1 MRRSRGLHE
10 HSVLHVFF
18 SVMTRKTGIVRAQLK
33 SVTPTTVAELSD
45 AETNDTDEASK
56 TPLPAAA
63 QSFNLSVGSP
73 SETLLIFDWDDTLFP
88 TSFIA
93 RQGLKVDGPAPG
105 PHLQAILDD
114 FAEYVRETL
123 LEAQQFG
130 TVLIVTNAETG
141 WIDLTARTFLPTV
154 AREVLSLRQISARS
168 MFEPQG
174 VKTPFEWKEH
184 AFRMVID
191 EHYADYAPG
200 HVKHV
205 ISFGDSAHERDAV
218 IRVCGALGQVK
229 GSGRIRCKSLKFMER
244 PDLEHMKKEHNLIRQ
259 CLGQIVSHVDSLDLC
274 IQTSPTSPA
283 AAEADSR

>member
-1 MRRSRGLHE
+1 MKESAISE
-10 HSVLHVFF
+10 F
-18 SVMTRKTGIVRAQLK
+18 SDT
-33 SVTPTTVAELSD
+33 D
-45 AETNDTDEASK
+45 TNDTDELSK
-56 TPLPAAA
+56 TPLPVMTAN
-63 QSFNLSVGSP
+63 QSFVSVTTQ

-93 RQGLKVDGPAPG
+93 RQGLKVDGPPPG
-105 PHLQAILDD
+105 PQLQGLLDD

-130 TVLIVTNAETG
+130 TVLILTNAETG
-141 WIDLTARTFLPTV
+141 WIDLTARRFLPTV
-154 AREVLSLRQISARS
+154 AREVLRLRQVSARS
-168 MFEPQG
+168 LFEPRG

-184 AFRMVID
+184 AFQMVID
-191 EHYADYAPG
+191 EHYADFPGG

-218 IRVCGALGQVK
+218 IRVCGGLAGAPGAGK
-229 GSGRIRCKSLKFMER
+229 IRCKSLKFMER

-274 IQTSPTSPA
+274 IQTSPDAS
-283 AAEADSR
+283 